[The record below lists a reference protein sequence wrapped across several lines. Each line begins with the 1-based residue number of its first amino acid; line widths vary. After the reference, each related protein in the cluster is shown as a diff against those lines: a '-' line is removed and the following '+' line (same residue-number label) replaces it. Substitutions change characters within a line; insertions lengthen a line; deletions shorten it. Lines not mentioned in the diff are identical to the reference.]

1 MNSPQ
6 PIKPWRFWIPLFLQ
20 TALIISIPAQAVY
33 IHLTGKTIILQTAPV
48 DPYDFLR
55 GYSQTL
61 GYDISNYNNLEIL
74 PGGKETF
81 AKVRRNSTPSD
92 IYVVLETPAQQV
104 TSGRPKPWK
113 AVKISDRPLTLTPNQ
128 IAIKGLIQYN
138 RITYN
143 LESYYFPE
151 DQREQFN
158 NDINAVQR
166 GRLSQPG
173 KAQPF
178 VVEAKV
184 DSQGNAVPVSL
195 WIGDRNYRF

>member
-128 IAIKGLIQYN
+128 VAIKGLIQYN

-166 GRLSQPG
+166 GRFRQPG

-195 WIGDRNYRF
+195 WVGDRNYRF

>member
-113 AVKISDRPLTLTPNQ
+113 AVKISDRPLTLAPNQ

-166 GRLSQPG
+166 GRFRQPG

-195 WIGDRNYRF
+195 WVGDRNYRF

>member
-92 IYVVLETPAQQV
+92 IYVVLETPTQQV

-113 AVKISDRPLTLTPNQ
+113 AVKISDRPLALAPNQ

-166 GRLSQPG
+166 GRLRQPG

-195 WIGDRNYRF
+195 WVGDRNYRF